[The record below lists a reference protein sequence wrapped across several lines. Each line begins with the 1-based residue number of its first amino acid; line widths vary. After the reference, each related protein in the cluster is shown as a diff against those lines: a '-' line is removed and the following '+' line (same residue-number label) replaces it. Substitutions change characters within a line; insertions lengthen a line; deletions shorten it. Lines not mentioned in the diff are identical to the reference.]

1 VLATSD
7 GKSAINGLLLSLG
20 KNRISGD
27 LALDDVFVPAGTVA
41 LDLPDIGPLA
51 ALALEKADG
60 DVRGTIAFS
69 KAGTVPQV
77 AVKATTASIARGDVS
92 AKAVSIDALITN
104 YLAAPVISG
113 KIRAD
118 SVTSGGTAIR
128 GVNVD
133 LKRDG
138 EWTGFSGGASV
149 KDIPLKAA
157 GRVKAVKGTTTVEL
171 ASGEATI
178 RGIKA
183 AVAQASTINIANGVT

>member
-1 VLATSD
+1 
-7 GKSAINGLLLSLG
+7 
-20 KNRISGD
+20 
-27 LALDDVFVPAGTVA
+27 
-41 LDLPDIGPLA
+41 
-51 ALALEKADG
+51 G

-183 AVAQASTINIANGVT
+183 AVAQASTINIANGVTSLDRLVLNL